1 MRLAVGIH
9 VGCVKPGFTA
19 LRDTPLLVLVGV
31 TGVGK
36 STTLEA
42 LKNTGLR
49 FNALPDRREV
59 TDAVI
64 FQGETVTDRAERFA
78 RTAAFRTAHPGG
90 MAQALLEISINLEPP
105 LLFDGL
111 RGLDE
116 VSFAA
121 EHLPLARFVA
131 LDAPDTVRVARLLGR
146 GDAFDRLRAEGRAQ
160 SAEREPQAKDGA
172 LERLLAI
179 DGIEAVFS
187 KAEIQQLAELEGEA
201 QDIAAKVGIVVTERR
216 HYDPKSANAF
226 LQGLRGNRVLYA
238 DTTLES
244 AERVAARIKAWWT
257 A

>member
-1 MRLAVGIH
+1 MRLAAGINVGSLE
-9 VGCVKPGFTA
+9 PGFRA
-19 LRDTPLLVLVGV
+19 LRDVPLLVLVGV

-42 LKNTGLR
+42 LQQTGLR
-49 FNALPDRREV
+49 LSALPDRREV

-64 FQGETVTDRAERFA
+64 FKGETVTDRAKRFA

-90 MAQALLEISINLEPP
+90 MAEALVGVNANLEPP

-111 RGLDE
+111 RGLNE
-116 VSFAA
+116 VRFAA

-146 GDAFDRLRAEGRAQ
+146 GDAFDRL
-160 SAEREPQAKDGA
+160 SAGQAQAKGGT
-172 LERLLAI
+172 LELLSAI
-179 DGIEAVFS
+179 EGIEAVFS
-187 KAEIQQLAELEGEA
+187 NAEVERLAELEGEPE
-201 QDIAAKVGIVVTERR
+201 DIAAKVGIVVTERR
-216 HYDPKSANAF
+216 HYDPRAANVF
-226 LQGLRGNRVLYA
+226 LQSLSGARALYA

-244 AERVAARIKAWWT
+244 AELVATRIKNWWS